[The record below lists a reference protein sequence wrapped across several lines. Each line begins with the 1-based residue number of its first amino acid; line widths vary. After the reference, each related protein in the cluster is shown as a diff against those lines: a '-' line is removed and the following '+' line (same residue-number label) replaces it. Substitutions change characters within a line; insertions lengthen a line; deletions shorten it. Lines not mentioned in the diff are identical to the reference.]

1 MRKTA
6 DIKRRQHWF
15 PREMTSGERKQKF
28 HTDDALLDNSSDCG
42 LKQISHA
49 ARPIIRTS
57 GLVTQTLCRG
67 ETSDGVAK
75 CRLLSRANQ
84 KAVRVHITYLSERVY
99 QFYRSWEVAVK
110 LRYETNF
117 LLRQTDYLQV
127 L

>member
-1 MRKTA
+1 
-6 DIKRRQHWF
+6 
-15 PREMTSGERKQKF
+15 MTSEERKQKF
-28 HTDDALLDNSSDCG
+28 HTDEASLDNSSDW
-42 LKQISHA
+42 LEQIFHA

-57 GLVTQTLCRG
+57 GLVPQTLCRG

-84 KAVRVHITYLSERVY
+84 KAVRVHIAYLSERVY

-110 LRYETNF
+110 LRYETDF
-117 LLRQTDYLQV
+117 LLRQTNDLQI